1 MTAINIEL
9 QYLAESQPSLC
20 IPRVFNN
27 ITEARIRQV
36 LFELELG
43 KISRID
49 IKERQNEKG
58 ESFKR
63 VYIHFEKW
71 AWNENA
77 QAARRK
83 LVSGKEIKI
92 VYDNPWFWKVSASK
106 WTGPQHD
113 RAPSAHQRPKAH
125 IDFDEEPHK
134 VVDEFGRDLR
144 LKNAVVAPSTR
155 DNQRIQVEPTLPDNN
170 RRQPDARDN
179 RRQPDARDNRRYP
192 DARDNRRYPDAR
204 DNRRQPDARDNRRQP
219 DARDN
224 RRPAPTPTLTLKSD
238 RPKSPV
244 PVPQE
249 ALETVGKPKEEDLF
263 AKSSAIDY
271 GEVTIPILRKKPK
284 PVTKQ
289 NLVKA
294 VVEVECGEITGAEMS
309 EEDKNDC
316 KLLYSDLV

>member
-155 DNQRIQVEPTLPDNN
+155 DNQKIQVEPTLPDN
-170 RRQPDARDN
+170 
-179 RRQPDARDNRRYP
+179 
-192 DARDNRRYPDAR
+192 
-204 DNRRQPDARDNRRQP
+204 NRRQPDARDNRRQP

>member
-155 DNQRIQVEPTLPDNN
+155 DNQKIQVEPTLPDN
-170 RRQPDARDN
+170 
-179 RRQPDARDNRRYP
+179 
-192 DARDNRRYPDAR
+192 
-204 DNRRQPDARDNRRQP
+204 NRRQP

>member
-49 IKERQNEKG
+49 IMERKNEKG

-134 VVDEFGRDLR
+134 VVDEFGRDLT

-155 DNQRIQVEPTLPDNN
+155 DNQRIQVGPTLPDN
-170 RRQPDARDN
+170 N

-192 DARDNRRYPDAR
+192 DARDNRRQPDAR

-238 RPKSPV
+238 RPRVLYQFLKKHLKQLGNQKKKIYSLKV
-244 PVPQE
+244 QRLTT
-249 ALETVGKPKEEDLF
+249 ARLLSLF
-263 AKSSAIDY
+263 F
-271 GEVTIPILRKKPK
+271 EKKPNLL
-284 PVTKQ
+284 Q
-289 NLVKA
+289 NRIWLPHPPQLN
-294 VVEVECGEITGAEMS
+294 AEKS
-309 EEDKNDC
+309 QV
-316 KLLYSDLV
+316 LR

>member
-155 DNQRIQVEPTLPDNN
+155 DNQKIQVEPTLPDNN
-170 RRQPDARDN
+170 RRQ
-179 RRQPDARDNRRYP
+179 
-192 DARDNRRYPDAR
+192 PDAR